1 LTRDRELA
9 IREQVGRMGF
19 VSGLALDQV
28 KAKRAEDYAEA
39 RAEFIASHI

>member
-19 VSGLALDQV
+19 VVCVRDHKAPDRRFEIQPLAVALG
-28 KAKRAEDYAEA
+28 
-39 RAEFIASHI
+39 

>member
-1 LTRDRELA
+1 MRDRELA

-28 KAKRAEDYAEA
+28 KAKCAEDYAEA